1 MSLMRKSKAACC
13 KCGGSH
19 EMNIYRSINAA
30 DDPELKQKVMDGSLF
45 VWECPDCGQMNLVKY
60 ECLYHDPEKKLMVWL
75 LPSGELPE
83 TEMTAIQNHT
93 KAMGDYT
100 LRRVSDVTGLMEKVL
115 LVEEGLDDRVMEMC
129 KYVTKMELA
138 SKSGDQDV
146 TPLMN
151 MPMHFL
157 RNEDGA
163 LVLTYPLDGRMTG
176 CHIGMN
182 VYEDCEG
189 ILERN
194 EDSLRT
200 EGFAKID
207 SDWILSMMK

>member
-1 MSLMRKSKAACC
+1 
-13 KCGGSH
+13 
-19 EMNIYRSINAA
+19 MNIYRSINAA

-93 KAMGDYT
+93 NAMGDYT

-163 LVLTYPLDGRMTG
+163 LVLTYPQDGRMTG

>member
-1 MSLMRKSKAACC
+1 MRKSKAACC

-151 MPMHFL
+151 MPIHFL

-163 LVLTYPLDGRMTG
+163 LVLTYPQDGRMTG

>member
-163 LVLTYPLDGRMTG
+163 LVLTYPQDGRMTG